1 MTLEPGQGL
10 RDRQMRERR
19 ARILEAAAQLIRTT
33 GGTGLSMR
41 TLAQR
46 AEVSLATPYNL
57 FGSKGGVLM
66 ALQFSSLER
75 LEQAMEELSPRDPI
89 EQVLEVAHRGARIYT
104 GDPSFWLPLMQAH
117 WLARG
122 DIQES
127 PLHPRIVALWERS
140 LRAGVEAGR
149 LIPEANPEFVARMLV
164 ICFYGVLIMWIQGSL
179 DGDGFRTHVL
189 YGFVLTLLGVATPA
203 ARGKLMKRLHELEG
217 EMAKGTGKL
226 KTAPAQRPAARK
238 ADAPKKIRSVNGLG
252 GKAPCAAGNSHR

>member
-1 MTLEPGQGL
+1 MTLERGEGL

-19 ARILEAAAQLIRTT
+19 ARILEAAAQLIRAT

-41 TLAQR
+41 TLAER

-57 FGSKGGVLM
+57 FGSKSGVLM
-66 ALQFSSLER
+66 ALQFSSLEK
-75 LEQAMEELSPRDPI
+75 LERAMEELSARDPI

-164 ICFYGVLIMWIQGSL
+164 ICFYGVLITWIQGNL

-189 YGFVLTLLGVATPA
+189 YGFVLILLGVATPA
-203 ARGKLMKRLHELEG
+203 ARAKLMKRLQELER
-217 EMAKGTGKL
+217 EMAKGAGRSNA
-226 KTAPAQRPAARK
+226 APARRSVAARGR
-238 ADAPKKIRSVNGLG
+238 A
-252 GKAPCAAGNSHR
+252 